1 MSNKILEHKNF
12 VIDNVKQ
19 YFLKTKINN
28 AVIGLSGGVDSA
40 VALSLLTESINI
52 NNIFAYFIDIESNK
66 QDYID
71 AKEIAEHLKVNLI
84 YIDLTNSYNTLVKDF
99 SQDNRHALGNIKS
112 RLRAL
117 YLYDQAFNNKA
128 LVCGTS
134 NYDELY
140 LGYFTKFGDSAN
152 DLAILSGFLKRDVY
166 TLAKYYDLPSCIIDK
181 APSAGLWENQTDEQ
195 EMGLKYK
202 DIDNYL
208 SFKEVSSDVVD
219 KITYLHNINLH
230 KLSYNYD
237 MNKSDNYMELINGK
251 NCKK

>member
-1 MSNKILEHKNF
+1 MSSKILEHKNF
-12 VIDNVKQ
+12 VVDNIKQ
-19 YFLKTKINN
+19 YFLKTKIENV
-28 AVIGLSGGVDSA
+28 VIGLSGGVDSA
-40 VALSLLTESINI
+40 VALSILTESINI
-52 NNIFAYFIDIESNK
+52 NNIFAYFIDVESNE
-66 QDYID
+66 QDYAD
-71 AKEIAEHLKVNLI
+71 AKKIAEHLKVNLI
-84 YIDLTNSYNTLVKDF
+84 YIDLTNSYKTFVKDIM
-99 SQDNRHALGNIKS
+99 QDNKHALGNIKS

-117 YLYDQAFNNKA
+117 YLYDQAFNNRA

-134 NYDELY
+134 NLDELY

-152 DLAILSGFLKRDVY
+152 DLSILSGFLKKDIY
-166 TLAKYYDLPSCIIDK
+166 ELAKYYKLPTSVINK

-195 EMGLKYK
+195 EMGLKYQE
-202 DIDNYL
+202 IDDYL

-219 KITYLHNINLH
+219 KITYLHNINSH

>member
-52 NNIFAYFIDIESNK
+52 NNIFAYFIDIESNN

-71 AKEIAEHLKVNLI
+71 AKEIAKHLKVNLI

-166 TLAKYYDLPSCIIDK
+166 TLAKYYDLPSCVIDK

-195 EMGLKYK
+195 EMGLKYQ

-251 NCKK
+251 SCKK